1 MALTAELTVW
11 PVQLLQTSQTPSLT
25 YFLSP
30 AWLQL
35 HHHQRRTSK
44 FLDLYFKNK
53 PNDMYWR
60 DSVNLQLPTLSV
72 WPAWPS
78 PSPTPPAWSLWRLWP
93 GWPAAPKQC
102 FKQEDK
108 SLELCRS
115 LLETVVYIVGEAQIK
130 LSLHQHP
137 FGPSLLWHLQIRTHF
152 DQGIKLK
159 IIVLVLLHSTG
170 NIIVIVTY
178 F

>member
-11 PVQLLQTSQTPSLT
+11 PVQLLQTSQTPSLI

-44 FLDLYFKNK
+44 FFDLYFKNK

-60 DSVNLQLPTLSV
+60 DSVNLHLPTLSV

-102 FKQEDK
+102 FKQDTSKSEHILIKVLSWK
-108 SLELCRS
+108 SLFLFYYILQETS
-115 LLETVVYIVGEAQIK
+115 LW
-130 LSLHQHP
+130 LSLI
-137 FGPSLLWHLQIRTHF
+137 FKF
-152 DQGIKLK
+152 Y
-159 IIVLVLLHSTG
+159 STK
-170 NIIVIVTY
+170 
-178 F
+178 